1 MKKRITFTVIFIC
14 SLFTVGYA
22 QQKQY
27 YYNKNLDRAGYA
39 NAWFQGNKSI
49 DEVSAYIPEL
59 AKAMQLN
66 SEFDAD
72 MREIEKLSKMD
83 RWLCWQALNEY
94 DFKEGETYVVHC
106 TDPISYYSDEEH
118 FSVLVCLTITDKG
131 NSFKWRAFRI
141 HMSTL

>member
-27 YYNKNLDRAGYA
+27 YYNKNLDRVGYA

-106 TDPISYYSDEEH
+106 TDPIS
-118 FSVLVCLTITDKG
+118 
-131 NSFKWRAFRI
+131 
-141 HMSTL
+141 